1 MFERFT
7 AGARAAVVAAQA
19 EARALGHPYIG
30 TEHTLIALLAEDD
43 GHIAAVFEG
52 TGITADVVRDEVR
65 RRISTPFEPD
75 LSFTEAD
82 AEDAAALKAIGID
95 LSAVRAA
102 IEANFGAGALSL
114 PRPAKKKRGLFARFY
129 ANDDS
134 PRGHIPFT
142 RRNKKV
148 LELSLR
154 EAIHLHQNFIAPEH
168 ILLGLLREGEGLAA
182 LILADRG
189 VDFDKLTTDLTTSL
203 KGRAA

>member
-19 EARALGHPYIG
+19 EAWELGHPYIG
-30 TEHTLIALLAEDD
+30 TEHTLIGLLAEDD
-43 GHIAAVFEG
+43 GRLAAVFEG
-52 TGITADVVRDEVR
+52 TGVNADFVRDEVR

-102 IEANFGAGALSL
+102 IEANFGTGALHL

-129 ANDDS
+129 A
-134 PRGHIPFT
+134 G
-142 RRNKKV
+142 K
-148 LELSLR
+148 
-154 EAIHLHQNFIAPEH
+154 
-168 ILLGLLREGEGLAA
+168 
-182 LILADRG
+182 
-189 VDFDKLTTDLTTSL
+189 DLTTSL

>member
-19 EARALGHPYIG
+19 EAHALGQPYIG
-30 TEHTLIALLAEDD
+30 TEHTLLGLLAEDD
-43 GHIAAVFEG
+43 GRLATVFEG
-52 TGITADVVRDEVR
+52 TGITADFVRDEVR
-65 RRISTPFEPD
+65 RRVNAPFEPD

-95 LSAVRAA
+95 LNAVRAA
-102 IEANFGAGALSL
+102 IEANFGTGALHL

-129 ANDDS
+129 ASDDS
-134 PRGHIPFT
+134 PRHVPFT
-142 RRNKKV
+142 PRNKKV

-154 EAIHLHQNFIAPEH
+154 EAIRLRQNFIAPEH
-168 ILLGLLREGEGLAA
+168 ILLGLLREGKGLAA
-182 LILADRG
+182 QILADKG
-189 VDFDKLTTDLTTSL
+189 VDFDKLTADLTTSL